1 MDESRERENTQQ
13 PRDWKL
19 LAERASKEMDP
30 VKLMRLVLELSHTL
44 DEQQRNT
51 PFEIENPGEN
61 KFRE

>member
-1 MDESRERENTQQ
+1 MDESRERENT
-13 PRDWKL
+13 PRTTDWKL

-51 PFEIENPGEN
+51 SFRIESSREN
-61 KFRE
+61 KLRE